1 MSTARDEARIRTAAR
16 RVGVFVAI
24 GAAVVITA
32 GVGILVSVLLLTA
45 RPDDHHGG
53 TRHPGL
59 DGDRIVVDL
68 DGILPWVIA
77 LGAIGVVLLAAI
89 AWLAARR
96 SVRPLADALGLQ
108 RAFVADA
115 SHEMRTPLTAL
126 SARVQTLQRRY
137 ERGDP
142 IEPTISAL
150 RTDVDVLDDVLTDM
164 LLAAEGAARGD
175 VGEVV
180 AAFDAA
186 VRTVTPLAEAA
197 DLQLAVEAGGTM
209 AVRMAPTTLTRV
221 CVALLDNAIQHAPAG
236 STVTLGSETDTR
248 GVLIRVSDAGTG
260 VSDADRER
268 IFDRFARG
276 PEAGRRRG
284 FGLGLALVR
293 EAAVAAGGSVTI
305 EHSSP
310 AGTTFLLTLPRA

>member
-1 MSTARDEARIRTAAR
+1 MSAARDEARIRTAAR
-16 RVGVFVAI
+16 RVGAFVAV
-24 GAAVVITA
+24 GATAVIAA
-32 GVGILVSVLLLTA
+32 GVGILVAVLLLTA

-53 TRHPGL
+53 AGHPDL

-68 DGILPWVIA
+68 DGILPWVIV

-96 SVRPLADALGLQ
+96 SVRPLADALRLQ

-126 SARVQTLQRRY
+126 SARVQTLQRRH

-142 IEPTISAL
+142 LGPTISAL
-150 RTDVDVLDDVLTDM
+150 RTNVDVLDDVLGDM
-164 LLAAEGAARGD
+164 LLAAEGVATGD
-175 VGEVV
+175 AGEVT
-180 AAFDAA
+180 AAFESA

-197 DLQLAVEAGGTM
+197 DVQLAVHADGTM
-209 AVRMAPTTLTRV
+209 AVRMPQTSLMRV

-236 STVTLGSETDTR
+236 STVTLGSEAA
-248 GVLIRVSDAGTG
+248 GEAVLIRVSDEGAG
-260 VSDADRER
+260 VRDDDRER

-276 PEAGRRRG
+276 SEAGRRRG

-293 EAAVAAGGSVTI
+293 DAAVAAGGSVAI
-305 EHSSP
+305 EHTSP
-310 AGTTFLLTLPRA
+310 AGTTVLVTLPKA